1 MEDGEPAIEEEDVVG
16 ELHCCAAST
25 AVGGGSEDWFLMFC
39 ADRIN
44 EIKYFST

>member
-25 AVGGGSEDWFLMFC
+25 AVGGGSEDWFLFVWC
-39 ADRIN
+39 GSNKRD
-44 EIKYFST
+44 KVL